1 MTAELSALA
10 KAAGLAEHWTD
21 ARQQARVVAP
31 ETLRALLR
39 AMDLPADSDADIRDS
54 QQRLD
59 GARGEARLPAMLVG
73 IAGGRLK
80 MPPACAGP
88 YEISAAHARPLT
100 GETATDA
107 AGMPEIAVPPVPGYY
122 TLTTRIGAALLAV
135 APASAPTPSQ
145 LLGQPRPRAWGLA
158 AQVYSLRRGAE
169 DPVHATHGYG
179 DFGALRELAVS
190 AGAAGADA
198 LAISPVH
205 AMFAADPE
213 QYSRAAMS
221 PRWPS
226 SPRQ

>member
-1 MTAELSALA
+1 
-10 KAAGLAEHWTD
+10 
-21 ARQQARVVAP
+21 
-31 ETLRALLR
+31 
-39 AMDLPADSDADIRDS
+39 MDLPADSDADIRDS

-135 APASAPTPSQ
+135 EMCIRDRA
-145 LLGQPRPRAWGLA
+145 GHRPDWLSIPLCALSGLA
-158 AQVYSLRRGAE
+158 HTLLQNAALDAE
-169 DPVHATHGYG
+169 DPT
-179 DFGALRELAVS
+179 
-190 AGAAGADA
+190 
-198 LAISPVH
+198 P
-205 AMFAADPE
+205 
-213 QYSRAAMS
+213 
-221 PRWPS
+221 
-226 SPRQ
+226 